1 MLVAALRRLAF
12 VAVLAIGVTI
22 GLSLL
27 IGLLIGAGAV
37 RSIVVGFYLGGSF
50 LLVAGFFVGNRGPAR
65 VRAGD
70 ETIGPMGLPIPGS
83 SARRLRWA
91 TLGEQNETINNS
103 AVFISLG
110 LILVVLGVVF
120 DTRHSLF

>member
-12 VAVLAIGVTI
+12 VLLLALGVTI
-22 GLSLL
+22 VLSLL
-27 IGLLIGAGAV
+27 LGLLVGASV
-37 RSIVVGFYLGGSF
+37 NRSLTLGFYLGGSF
-50 LLVAGFFVGNRGPAR
+50 LLIVGFFVGNRGPAR
-65 VRAGD
+65 VKGGD
-70 ETIGPMGLPIPGS
+70 DTVGPIGLPIPGS
-83 SARRLRWA
+83 GTRRLRWA

-110 LILVVLGVVF
+110 LILVALGVAF

>member
-12 VAVLAIGVTI
+12 VTVLAVGVTVL
-22 GLSLL
+22 LSLL
-27 IGLLIGAGAV
+27 IGVLIGAGAV
-37 RSIVVGFYLGGSF
+37 RSMVIGFYFGGSF
-50 LLVAGFFVGNRGPAR
+50 LLIVGFFVGNRGPAR
-65 VRAGD
+65 VKGGD
-70 ETIGPMGLPIPGS
+70 DTVGPIGLPIPGS
-83 SARRLRWA
+83 GTRRLRWA

-110 LILVVLGVVF
+110 LILVALGVAF